1 MNKFIIILLLTIFYS
16 SCSEK
21 KPPAMDKA
29 SDTLTA
35 DSTPTLEVYSLANKN
50 GLTMT
55 VTNYGGRIVTL
66 LVPDKNGNMSD
77 VVLGFDSLKRYLVGS
92 HVYGAL
98 IGRFG
103 NRIAKGKFKL
113 EGAEYQLA
121 INNGINS
128 LHGGPKGF
136 HNQFWQAEPFQKGD
150 DDAVEL
156 RYKSVDGEEGYP
168 GTLDVKVVYT
178 LTDQNEVVIDY
189 EATTDKATIINLTH
203 HSFFNLQGEGEG
215 DILGHQF
222 IINAD
227 QFTPVD
233 EGLIPTGE
241 LKSVKGTPFDFITQ
255 HTVGERI
262 NMADEQLKFGRGYD
276 HNWVLNKKEPGL
288 LTLAARVTEP
298 ASGRVMEVLTTEPGM
313 QFYSG
318 NFMNGKDIGKTG
330 NPYIHRSAFCL
341 ETQHFPDSPNHENF
355 PSTVLKPGETYSQKT
370 IYKFTVLK

>member
-66 LVPDKNGNMSD
+66 LVPDKNGKMSD

-113 EGAEYQLA
+113 DGAEYQLA

-168 GTLDVKVVYT
+168 GTLNVKVVYT

-233 EGLIPTGE
+233 EGLIPHGRI
-241 LKSVKGTPFDFITQ
+241 KI
-255 HTVGERI
+255 GERNAI
-262 NMADEQLKFGRGYD
+262 R
-276 HNWVLNKKEPGL
+276 
-288 LTLAARVTEP
+288 
-298 ASGRVMEVLTTEPGM
+298 
-313 QFYSG
+313 FY
-318 NFMNGKDIGKTG
+318 NATHCWRAN
-330 NPYIHRSAFCL
+330 
-341 ETQHFPDSPNHENF
+341 QHCR
-355 PSTVLKPGETYSQKT
+355 
-370 IYKFTVLK
+370 

>member
-1 MNKFIIILLLTIFYS
+1 
-16 SCSEK
+16 
-21 KPPAMDKA
+21 
-29 SDTLTA
+29 
-35 DSTPTLEVYSLANKN
+35 
-50 GLTMT
+50 MT

-66 LVPDKNGNMSD
+66 LVPDKNGKMSD

-136 HNQFWQAEPFQKGD
+136 HNQFWQAEPFQNGD

-262 NMADEQLKFGRGYD
+262 NTADEQLKFGRGYD